1 MGVLVSVSIG
11 DVARLAGVSRTT
23 VSHVISGKRPVSD
36 AVEGRVRSAMAEL
49 GYAPSRMAQNLASGT
64 TRTMGLLVPDIGN
77 GFFADI
83 AKGVERT
90 AIAGGYNMLLCNTG
104 WNLERE
110 LFYLET
116 LKSRAVDG
124 VVYAAGVPAATSQL
138 TGLLGGLPV
147 VAVDEELDDMA
158 QVTVVSDNRVGGR
171 LAAEHLAALGH
182 TRALVAGATEG
193 LASSRLRVE
202 GFSEAWFERTGR
214 APLVAEGTFE
224 VASGYRLAQEHLG
237 ALRDGEVTAVFCLND
252 MVAFGLMQAL
262 SENGIDVP
270 GSCSVVGFDDVFAAR
285 HVGPG
290 LTTVRQDAVG
300 LGEVAAGLLLEI
312 LENGEALPRGV
323 RVLPVDLVER
333 RSTGGARSRGAR
345 HG

>member
-1 MGVLVSVSIG
+1 MSVSIG

-36 AVEGRVRSAMAEL
+36 AVEDRVRSAMTEL

-147 VAVDEELDDMA
+147 VAVDEELWPPSTW
-158 QVTVVSDNRVGGR
+158 Q
-171 LAAEHLAALGH
+171 HW
-182 TRALVAGATEG
+182 ATP
-193 LASSRLRVE
+193 AR
-202 GFSEAWFERTGR
+202 WWR
-214 APLVAEGTFE
+214 APPPGWPPAGCGSR
-224 VASGYRLAQEHLG
+224 ASA
-237 ALRDGEVTAVFCLND
+237 T
-252 MVAFGLMQAL
+252 
-262 SENGIDVP
+262 P
-270 GSCSVVGFDDVFAAR
+270 GSNGPAGHRWWPRGPSRWPVDTGWPRSTWAR
-285 HVGPG
+285 WA
-290 LTTVRQDAVG
+290 TVRS
-300 LGEVAAGLLLEI
+300 
-312 LENGEALPRGV
+312 PRSSA
-323 RVLPVDLVER
+323 
-333 RSTGGARSRGAR
+333 STTWWPSA
-345 HG
+345 